1 MDRLQKAWED
11 WQNVIPEREAARAAA
26 IGKVDPMKRQR
37 LADRKAEMARLRAE
51 IAMLTAEILQEKST
65 YSKSTFDAQWAV
77 YKANR
82 REELQNAIEEEM
94 NVNGKSGY
102 QLAQALGTKN
112 INLFYEVKRDSQV
125 WRQEQAKEALNVDW
139 QWSRFTGTQRYALAV
154 IDNDLHWA
162 YVLMKGTDGTE
173 LEGEECVWDFK
184 TGGYISGS
192 KDVFESDTAANRR
205 KRADTL
211 AEVLS
216 GTYAGKVKETLNPY
230 FEEVD

>member
-173 LEGEECVWDFK
+173 LEGEECVWDYN

-211 AEVLS
+211 AEVLA